1 MVWREFP
8 AMEAACEV
16 AVVGAGIAG
25 LACARELQR
34 AGLSV
39 RVFEREKTVGGR
51 MASRTR
57 DGLTFDC
64 GANFLVRAYATV
76 FAMAE
81 EQGVPLRTV
90 SPVEHA
96 VYRDGRFHDLHLSS
110 VRGQFR
116 LDCLG
121 LWSRFKALRFLVRLR
136 RDLPL
141 LDFFHLSDCHPRFN
155 HRSADELARSRV
167 GRSFADYLVDPFNA
181 CMMFYRASE
190 ISEAALLSL
199 LRMMVD
205 PGYDF
210 GIYFARGEMQ
220 GLASALAQPLPVTT
234 NTAVLRLRAA
244 EGGWEVQTSNESLWV
259 RRVVLATTAP
269 AALHLLP
276 PQAPQ
281 RKLLEKV
288 RYSSTVNVSF
298 RLPPEVLGRTH
309 CWYVPAVEGSMIC
322 EFTNES
328 LKGYPLVSVGLHE
341 VAARSLLGESD
352 RTVFQVVGRELL
364 DLLPDLKADQLG
376 FHDLQRWPEAIP
388 KYDCDHIA
396 RVAEFERGWQGHG
409 GLFFCGDYLNAPW
422 LEGAARS
429 GQRAARLL
437 LQRR

>member
-1 MVWREFP
+1 MQSV
-8 AMEAACEV
+8 CEV

-39 RVFEREKTVGGR
+39 RVFERDCAVGGR
-51 MASRTR
+51 MGSRTR

-64 GANFLVRAYATV
+64 GANFLVRAYTTV
-76 FAMAE
+76 FEMAE
-81 EQGVPLRTV
+81 QAGVPVRTV

-110 VRGQFR
+110 VRGQLR
-116 LDCLG
+116 MDCLG
-121 LWSRFKALRFLVRLR
+121 LWSRFKALRFLMRLR

-141 LDFFHLSDCHPRFN
+141 LDFFHLSQCHPRFN
-155 HRSADELARSRV
+155 RRSAEELARSRV
-167 GRSFADYLVDPFNA
+167 GDSFADYLVDPFNA

-210 GIYFARGEMQ
+210 GIYFAHGEMQ
-220 GLASALAQPLPVTT
+220 GLASALALPLQVSTG
-234 NTAVLRLRAA
+234 AEVLELRST
-244 EGGWEVQTSNESLWV
+244 EGGWELQTASERLRVSQ
-259 RRVVLATTAP
+259 VVLATTAP
-269 AALHLLP
+269 AALKLLP
-276 PQAPQ
+276 SQAPQ
-281 RKLLEKV
+281 RGILEQV
-288 RYSSTVNVSF
+288 RYSATLNVSF

-309 CWYVPAVEGSMIC
+309 CWYVPAVERSMIC

-328 LKGYPLVSVGLHE
+328 LKGYPLVNVGLHE
-341 VAARSLLGESD
+341 ASARTLLAEGDE
-352 RTVFQVVGRELL
+352 TVFEVVGRELL
-364 DLLPDLKADQLG
+364 DLLPELDASRLVP
-376 FHDLQRWPEAIP
+376 HDLQRWSEAIP

-396 RVAEFERGWQGHG
+396 RVVDFERRLQGHE
-409 GLFFCGDYLNAPW
+409 GLFLCGDYLNAPW

-429 GQRAARLL
+429 GQRVAQQILAR
-437 LQRR
+437 R